1 MKKKIISIFAI
12 VAIIAVSL
20 IGLTGC
26 GQKADNKKSIVG
38 DWEYKNGGG
47 YIYHFNED
55 GTGTYMG
62 TMKFT
67 YTENNGAV
75 TITYD
80 GMDNSLQ
87 GTWDGDVL
95 NIKDSLGSDT
105 IYNRK

>member
-1 MKKKIISIFAI
+1 MDRRIILAVAGSGKTTFLINSLNLDRRFLI
-12 VAIIAVSL
+12 V
-20 IGLTGC
+20 
-26 GQKADNKKSIVG
+26 
-38 DWEYKNGGG
+38 
-47 YIYHFNED
+47 
-55 GTGTYMG
+55 
-62 TMKFT
+62 T